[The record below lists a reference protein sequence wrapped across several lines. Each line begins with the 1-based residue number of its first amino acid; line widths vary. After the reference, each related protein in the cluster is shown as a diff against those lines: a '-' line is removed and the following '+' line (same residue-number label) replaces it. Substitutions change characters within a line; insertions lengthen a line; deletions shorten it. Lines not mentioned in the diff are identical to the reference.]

1 MSFQIKVKQKE
12 LKIPRLKLVTF
23 RAATDVSTGVYKERD
38 ACQGYQELLCV
49 KKGRDTRTSY
59 FI

>member
-12 LKIPRLKLVTF
+12 LKIPRLKLVAF

-49 KKGRDTRTSY
+49 KKGRDTRT
-59 FI
+59 